1 MKQPARAPHEYDIM
15 LTIAVGFKSAIKRET
30 ATKTPHS
37 DLIQITVVLSFTE
50 GFITPFI
57 RSIDIDEEDT
67 RTSEDRVDID
77 AERSST
83 SMIPRSTEG
92 SAAVIT

>member
-37 DLIQITVVLSFTE
+37 DLIQMTVVLSFT
-50 GFITPFI
+50 
-57 RSIDIDEEDT
+57 
-67 RTSEDRVDID
+67 
-77 AERSST
+77 
-83 SMIPRSTEG
+83 
-92 SAAVIT
+92 